1 MDKERGLLID
11 EGAIFHQEQIRERH
25 EQYQVKLPFF
35 FFRKIF
41 SIL

>member
-11 EGAIFHQEQIRERH
+11 EGTIFHQEQIRERH

-35 FFRKIF
+35 P
-41 SIL
+41 S